1 MPAHISF
8 VWGADGKII
17 EEYHMYDTTEMIAAI
32 EASTLA
38 ADAIAEE

>member
-8 VWGADGKII
+8 VWGADGKIT

-32 EASTLA
+32 EASSLA
-38 ADAIAEE
+38 SDAIPEE